1 MATFEKRRT
10 KDGFK
15 YRARVRVEGNL
26 IRTATFSSK
35 TLAREWAIKTE
46 NELRDQ
52 KHIPDLTAYNRT
64 VGELF
69 DEYET
74 HLAECELRSARN
86 IKFQLEEWRKFIES
100 VKLHSLTSAIITHT
114 LNQIAK
120 IKYGGRTKSPA
131 TLNRYLAAL
140 SCALSYGVK
149 SLGWID
155 INPVSRVEHKRENR
169 GRVRYLSDIERERL
183 LDAAKESRN
192 KSLYT
197 IIILAISTGA
207 RRMELL
213 SLKWSDVDLK
223 SGWAVLEH
231 TKNGEMRGVPIT
243 GPALGLMRNLYNNR
257 KSDVWVFPNENNS
270 GPCDIKRSWNTAV
283 KRAGLSDFRFH
294 DLRHTCASYLAMNGA
309 TPNEIAAVLGHKTLS
324 MVRRYA
330 HLSDAHKSSVVA
342 SMNAKI
348 FGGNNGAD

>member
-1 MATFEKRRT
+1 MATIEKRRT

-35 TLAREWAIKTE
+35 TLAREWAVKTE
-46 NELRDQ
+46 NELRNQ
-52 KHIPDLTAYNRT
+52 KHIPDLNARNHT
-64 VGELF
+64 VGDLINEYITHM
-69 DEYET
+69 DERG
-74 HLAECELRSARN
+74 LSSAKT
-86 IKFQLEEWRKFIES
+86 IKFQLKEWQKFIGHIQ
-100 VKLHSLTSAIITHT
+100 LYSLGPTVITHA

-169 GRVRYLSDIERERL
+169 GRVRYLSDVERERL

-348 FGGNNGAD
+348 FGGKNDCD